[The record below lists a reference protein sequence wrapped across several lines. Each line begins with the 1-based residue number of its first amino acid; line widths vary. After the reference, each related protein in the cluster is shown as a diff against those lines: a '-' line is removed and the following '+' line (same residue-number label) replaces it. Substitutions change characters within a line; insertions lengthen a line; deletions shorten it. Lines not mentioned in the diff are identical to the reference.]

1 MPTDVPLIASGK
13 TKLLARVTPRDLGF
27 TPSAIWCISPAKDH
41 RTAPYPLPQKILLG
55 CVESFESRAK
65 FTPPPFAAIVE
76 SGDKKCLISVKA
88 RKGQHHWNIVVFSA
102 TKRGVSVTI
111 ELEGHTAQKKAIEN
125 IKVQVF
131 ASKPGES
138 RHELLSRGLK
148 AQYPAAYRKP
158 KKRQPK
164 WWTKPIYCAFGDQVA
179 HAFRMGSDDH
189 RLHPVSANLQKL
201 HERGI
206 ARLEKAGVPFG
217 TIIIDA
223 GWSVGDTWEVDR
235 SKWPDLRGF
244 IDSQHTAGRKV
255 LLWIATWYA
264 RGVPDEYCV
273 FENNRKITVDP
284 THPDY
289 RKYLREQVTKM
300 ISNKPRCL
308 NADGFKIDQLRRQ
321 PMEVIWNDQDPSAT
335 PYKYKRKKP
344 FKLADKNIWGAELL
358 YQLHKDIYKAAKT
371 AKPDCLVNSSTV
383 HPYFY
388 DVIDQ
393 VRLHDIED
401 VPADPVAAMQ
411 ARADLSRAALPHLS
425 IDTDNWLHT
434 DYAGWM
440 NYTLNSYKLGV
451 PCIFYAENFVV
462 DPRKTATTRPIP
474 MKDLKRIAKAWRKA
488 LKMD

>member
-1 MPTDVPLIASGK
+1 MPTDLPLLASGK
-13 TKLLARVTPRDLGF
+13 TKVIAKASPAEIGF
-27 TPSAIWCISPAKDH
+27 KPSAIWCISPAKDH
-41 RTAPYPLPQKILLG
+41 RTAPYPLPQKIVLG

-76 SGDKKCLISVKA
+76 SGDAKCLISVKA
-88 RKGQHHWNIVVFSA
+88 KRGQHNWNIVVFSA
-102 TKRGVSVTI
+102 TNRSVSVTI
-111 ELEGHTAQKKAIEN
+111 ELEGHTPQKKAIEN

-131 ASKPGES
+131 AGRPGES
-138 RHELLSRGLK
+138 RHELLARGLK

-164 WWTKPIYCAFGDQVA
+164 WWTEPIYCAFGDQVA
-179 HAFRMGSDDH
+179 HAFRMGSEDH
-189 RLHPVSANLQKL
+189 KLHSESANLQRL

-206 ARLEKAGVPFG
+206 ARLEKSGVPFG

-223 GWSVGDTWEVDR
+223 GWSLGDTWEANR
-235 SKWPDLRGF
+235 IKWPDMRGF
-244 IDSQHTAGRKV
+244 IDAQHAAGRKV

-264 RGVPDEYCV
+264 RGVPDEYCI
-273 FENNRKITVDP
+273 FENDKKFSVDP
-284 THPDY
+284 THPGY

-300 ISNKPRCL
+300 VSSESRCL

-321 PMEVIWNDQDPSAT
+321 PMEVFWNDQDPSST
-335 PYKYKRKKP
+335 PIKYKRKAP
-344 FKLADKNIWGAELL
+344 FKLADKNIWGTELL
-358 YQLHKDIYKAAKT
+358 YQLHKDIYKAAKA

-388 DVIDQ
+388 DAIDQ

-411 ARADLSRAALPHLS
+411 ARADLSRAALPQLS

-434 DYAGWM
+434 DYEGWLK
-440 NYTLNSYKLGV
+440 YTLNSYKLGV
-451 PCIFYAENFVV
+451 PCTFYAENFVV
-462 DPRKTATTRPIP
+462 DPRNTRQTRPIP
-474 MKDLKRIAKAWRKA
+474 MADLKRIAKAWRKA
-488 LKMD
+488 LKLD